1 MSAAAASSA
10 FSADD
15 LPMTQPLELAD
26 LFEPASGTQAA

>member
-1 MSAAAASSA
+1 VRPATPSSA

-26 LFEPASGTQAA
+26 LFEPDSGTQAA

>member
-1 MSAAAASSA
+1 MSATAA

-15 LPMTQPLELAD
+15 LPMTQPLDLAD